1 MAFKLKP
8 NPTFRAKVG
17 IPIPGGDPELVE
29 FEFRHRTLEGLQ
41 SWQKECDAG
50 MTNRELFDSI
60 VVGWGL
66 TDEFNA
72 DNSALL
78 LQNYPG
84 SIIAISRAYIGELTN
99 ARLGN

>member
-17 IPIPGGDPELVE
+17 IPIPGV
-29 FEFRHRTLEGLQ
+29 
-41 SWQKECDAG
+41 
-50 MTNRELFDSI
+50 
-60 VVGWGL
+60 
-66 TDEFNA
+66 NA